1 MLLEGPK
8 NDLLLRLLSAADS
21 RARMLANNISN
32 QNTPGYKRQELEFED
47 LLIAELRRPEP
58 NLHRVE
64 PQLVEDADAIARADG
79 NNVSMEEELGRMREN
94 RIMYELYTS
103 ILRGRMNLIRSAIHG
118 DR

>member
-1 MLLEGPK
+1 MLLDGPK
-8 NDLLLRLLSAADS
+8 NDLLMRLLSAVDF
-21 RARMLANNISN
+21 RARVLANNISN

-58 NLHRVE
+58 NLGRIE
-64 PQLVEDADAIARADG
+64 PKLVEDPDAVARADG
-79 NNVSMEEELGRMREN
+79 NSVSMEEELGRMREN

-103 ILRGRMNLIRSAIHG
+103 ILRGQMNLIRSAIHG